1 MARSQWSRRYTA
13 LMTVRRVGRKTTPNS
28 PAMKFVV
35 VPIHWSCWI
44 GKMMA

>member
-1 MARSQWSRRYTA
+1 
-13 LMTVRRVGRKTTPNS
+13 MTVRRVGRKTTPNS

-44 GKMMA
+44 GKMMARRLHSRRIAEMG